1 MGKIR
6 PKLSQVIQREF
17 EVRRQLG
24 LRPNDTRVTGRKGA
38 ARAEQELQRRL
49 RLRRK
54 HRIGWNNLCYELQ
67 DMVLVHL
74 SIADL
79 AAIRE
84 AGFGGCSV
92 ANRQR
97 LRDVMRKRCRQLKPL
112 WKIWTRGTPKYQ
124 TKADREGCMPVEFT
138 SQVSR
143 LCLSPRVGG
152 VPDSICEMKALKY
165 LDVGRH
171 LRPMF
176 GEMPQPLRTLPDSL
190 RSCQG
195 LLELRL
201 SHHEFEEIPDC
212 VLALKMLRRLEMAR
226 NVKLKRLPPD
236 IGERLK
242 SLNYLNI
249 RGCRGVK
256 SLPESLLR
264 RLEQALG
271 GRQRHRVPL
280 LLTGD
285 YFPNNYLAETI
296 STDKFPKLSA
306 YLENGAMTSPEIDF
320 VHDLLFNDAI
330 VGAP

>member
-6 PKLSQVIQREF
+6 PKLSQAMQRELD
-17 EVRRQLG
+17 VRRQLG
-24 LRPNDTRVTGRKGA
+24 LRPNDSRATGPKGA

-49 RLRRK
+49 RFRRK
-54 HRIGWNNLCYELQ
+54 QRIGWNNLCYELQ
-67 DMVLVHL
+67 DMVLAHL

-79 AAIRE
+79 AALRE
-84 AGFGGCSV
+84 AGLGGCSV

-97 LRDVMRKRCRQLKPL
+97 LQVVMRRRCKELRPL
-112 WKIWTRGTPKYQ
+112 WEIWTKGTPRYQ
-124 TKADREGCMPVEFT
+124 TKADRKACTPVEFT

-143 LCLSPRVGG
+143 LCLSPRAGG

-171 LRPMF
+171 LRPTF

-190 RSCQG
+190 RFCQG

-212 VLALKMLRRLEMAR
+212 VLALKMLRRLELVR
-226 NVKLKRLPPD
+226 NVKLKCLPQNIGDRL
-236 IGERLK
+236 RN
-242 SLNYLNI
+242 LNFLNI
-249 RGCRGVK
+249 RGCRNIK
-256 SLPESLLR
+256 SLPESLLQ

-280 LLTGD
+280 LLTSD
-285 YFPNNYLAETI
+285 FFPNNYLVETI
-296 STDKFPKLSA
+296 HASKFPRLSR
-306 YLENGAMTSPEIDF
+306 YLENGAMTSPDIDF
-320 VHDLLFNDAI
+320 GQHFLFGDAPF
-330 VGAP
+330 GAA